1 MIYKGRREEKLIFI
15 FDKNRVFRP
24 DSLELKSSASVSK
37 SISKISSSRPIG
49 RNKYGYFVI
58 DK

>member
-1 MIYKGRREEKLIFI
+1 MIYKDIREEKLIFI

-24 DSLELKSSASVSK
+24 DSLEPKPSELVSA
-37 SISKISSSRPIG
+37 SISKISSFRSTEGNI
-49 RNKYGYFVI
+49 YGYFVI